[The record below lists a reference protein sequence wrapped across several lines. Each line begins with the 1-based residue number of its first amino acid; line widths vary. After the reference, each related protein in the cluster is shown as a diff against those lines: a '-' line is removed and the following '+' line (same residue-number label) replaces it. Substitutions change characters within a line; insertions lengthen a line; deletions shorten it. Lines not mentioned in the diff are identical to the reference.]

1 MTHHYL
7 NLTNGL
13 EHAADFPSA
22 NWHVLRIRSTVI
34 EHRNWPQLFA
44 DLDHDLLFRLSQG
57 ERCIVYD
64 CGCRRAMSK
73 TVSVGVPL
81 IRDVLSVVWLGFA
94 VHSGDSY
101 SNHFAVQRILER
113 PESELALEAKRKLTY
128 YRRWLRTDEVRL
140 EGVSR
145 ATTHDGDR
153 AFYRW
158 LLEGVQPVT

>member
-22 NWHVLRIRSTVI
+22 NWHVLRIRSTTI
-34 EHRNWPQLFA
+34 EHKNWPQLFA

-64 CGCRRAMSK
+64 CGCRRAVSK
-73 TVSVGVPL
+73 TVGVGVPL
-81 IRDVLSVVWLGFA
+81 IRYVLTAAWLGRNDA
-94 VHSGDSY
+94 KDWTDWKDEAWHDV
-101 SNHFAVQRILER
+101 IER
-113 PESELALEAKRKLTY
+113 PLNRTALEAKRKLTY

-145 ATTHDGDR
+145 MTTHDGDR
-153 AFYRW
+153 AFYLG
-158 LLEGVQPVT
+158 LLEKAGQP